1 MDTTIA
7 VNCALLVS
15 YSQPTGS
22 PNEVYDGNSP
32 VASLVSQQL
41 AFNPSF
47 DLTRYELQARILADQ
62 PAEEIAAAMNLPVGL
77 VASFEA
83 TEFDVRPQLKH
94 PSIVLHRII
103 GIPLTEEWS
112 ASDVGRFW
120 MWIGFAYGAS
130 AIELTI
136 PPFKSLS
143 PKLQSLGL
151 LAYLHSKCNACEEL
165 RLLVAGKVTP
175 IPATITAPG
184 RKLVGRLNRVSQ
196 RRVRPVDLLTSLT
209 GLLCRPPAHEAVR
222 DEEPQPAPFYLKE
235 SA

>member
-1 MDTTIA
+1 MSSTTTIERVSFASASESDA
-7 VNCALLVS
+7 VLIC
-15 YSQPTGS
+15 
-22 PNEVYDGNSP
+22 NEVVAAQPAVLAPIP
-32 VASLVSQQL
+32 VNL
-41 AFNPSF
+41 PE
-47 DLTRYELQARILADQ
+47 LTRWEIQARILSDQ
-62 PAEEIAAAMNLPVGL
+62 PTADIAAAMGLPLSMVT
-77 VASFEA
+77 AFESS
-83 TEFDVRPQLKH
+83 EFDVRSSLQH
-94 PSIVLHRII
+94 SSVVLHTII
-103 GIPLTEEWS
+103 GIPLTEEWP
-112 ASDVGRFW
+112 ASDVKKFW
-120 MWIGFAYGAS
+120 MWVGFAYGVP